1 MLLERSLLVFFAS
14 LAVCA
19 GCASR
24 PSAPVAAPPTRLDV
38 KTQIISPS
46 IAGTEAELMLRG
58 ERALL
63 EQKWKDAAEIFETLV
78 ASGPDAKLVPMA
90 IFDLGV
96 AYEGLGKQAKSRD
109 RYLEVA
115 SRFPEGALART
126 ALLRG
131 AAMEAYLEEWGPL
144 GTVANILLLRSDL
157 DEIDRMSGLAARG
170 LSKIE
175 AGDDIGASRDI
186 GDGLDIAEAA
196 QFGTSGR
203 LPPAAAELRFALGEI
218 RRVRSERITFVN
230 VDHPGVVPADFLLK
244 IEMRAQGLLDAQS
257 SYADAMRSV
266 DPHWIAM
273 SSYRVGEMYRSLHR
287 DLMAIPPTDQAKSDY
302 QKQIFFGIM
311 HVRYR
316 VLLEKGLEMMTRT
329 VAMGESQTDSSAWVR
344 RAEAAK
350 AEMEIALLDERAAI
364 ARYPFTEE
372 ELQKA
377 LDIMEKKATSKP
389 GQKPSE
395 KPYRPTDRFR

>member
-1 MLLERSLLVFFAS
+1 M
-14 LAVCA
+14 
-19 GCASR
+19 
-24 PSAPVAAPPTRLDV
+24 APAHSKEVAPPTHVEV

-46 IAGTEAELMLRG
+46 LAGTEAELMLRG

-63 EQKWKDAAEIFETLV
+63 EQKWKDAVEIFEILA
-78 ASGPDAKLVPMA
+78 ASGPDPKIVPMV

-96 AYEGLGKQAKSRD
+96 AHEGLGNAAKARD

-131 AAMEAYLEEWGPL
+131 AAMEAYLEEWVKL
-144 GTVANILLLRSDL
+144 GVVANIFLARTDL
-157 DEIDRMSGLAARG
+157 DQIDRMSGLAARG

-175 AGDDIGASRDI
+175 AGDDIGASRDVQ
-186 GDGLDIAEAA
+186 DGLDIADAA

-230 VDHPGVVPADFLLK
+230 IEHPGVVPADFLFK
-244 IEMRAQGLLDAQS
+244 IELRAQGLLDAQS
-257 SYADAMRSV
+257 SYADAMRSI

-287 DLMAIPPTDQAKSDY
+287 DLMAIPPTDQAKTDY

-316 VLLEKGLEMMTRT
+316 VLLEKGLEMMNRT
-329 VAMGESQTDSSAWVR
+329 VAMGESQADSSAWVR

-377 LDIMEKKATSKP
+377 LDIMEKKVISKGQKP
-389 GQKPSE
+389 GQSPPD

>member
-1 MLLERSLLVFFAS
+1 V
-14 LAVCA
+14 
-19 GCASR
+19 
-24 PSAPVAAPPTRLDV
+24 PVAAPPNHVDV

-46 IAGTEAELMLRG
+46 IAGTEAELLLRG

-78 ASGPDAKLVPMA
+78 ASAPDATLLPMA
-90 IFDLGV
+90 IFDLGA
-96 AYEGLGKQAKSRD
+96 AYEGLGKQAKARD
-109 RYLEVA
+109 RFLEVA
-115 SRFPEGALART
+115 TRFPEGALART

-131 AAMEAYLEEWGPL
+131 AAMDAYLEEWGPL
-144 GTVANILLLRSDL
+144 GAVANIFLARSDL

-175 AGDDIGASRDI
+175 AGEDMSASRDI
-186 GDGLDIAEAA
+186 QDGLDIAEAA

-230 VDHPGVVPADFLLK
+230 LEHPGVVPADFLIK

-257 SYADAMRSV
+257 SYADAMRSI

-311 HVRYR
+311 HIRYR
-316 VLLEKGLEMMTRT
+316 VLLEKGLEMMKRT
-329 VAMGESQTDSSAWVR
+329 AAMGESQADSSAWVR

-350 AEMEIALLDERAAI
+350 AEIEIALLDERAAI
-364 ARYPFTEE
+364 ARYPFTED

-377 LDIMEKKATSKP
+377 LDIMEKKVASKP
-389 GQKPSE
+389 GQKPVE